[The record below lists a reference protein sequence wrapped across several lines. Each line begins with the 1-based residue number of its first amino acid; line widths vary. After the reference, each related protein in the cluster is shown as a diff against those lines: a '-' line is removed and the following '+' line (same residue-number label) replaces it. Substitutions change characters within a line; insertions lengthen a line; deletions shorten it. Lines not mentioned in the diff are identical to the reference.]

1 MFRQNTARFERV
13 VGVGM
18 LVLACVAWG
27 SSFPAIK
34 IIVGSLELDP
44 AAYTALRSLL
54 TLAVIAP
61 FMLRRRLHFSLPLLL
76 VGLSYALGMYL
87 QGLGTAYTTASN
99 SAFITSLHMVFVY
112 MYEAFKMR
120 KIVFRTLATIM
131 LAAVGVYLLVGG
143 VEGVRIGDL
152 IVLISSVFWAS
163 QVILVSRLSKN
174 HSVVELLFWQLLIA
188 TLLFTPSTVA
198 SLDTTAV
205 LEAMPGLVYLALV
218 PGLLAFSLQI
228 LGQRRVEAVEASIV
242 YTLEPLFAAI
252 FSNLIL
258 GETLDMIQAIGA
270 LLILASTL
278 LVALGEASLAE
289 KRENS
294 GKLAYYQHH
303 FRGKQLRQ

>member
-1 MFRQNTARFERV
+1 
-13 VGVGM
+13 
-18 LVLACVAWG
+18 
-27 SSFPAIK
+27 
-34 IIVGSLELDP
+34 
-44 AAYTALRSLL
+44 
-54 TLAVIAP
+54 
-61 FMLRRRLHFSLPLLL
+61 
-76 VGLSYALGMYL
+76 
-87 QGLGTAYTTASN
+87 
-99 SAFITSLHMVFVY
+99 
-112 MYEAFKMR
+112 
-120 KIVFRTLATIM
+120 
-131 LAAVGVYLLVGG
+131 
-143 VEGVRIGDL
+143 
-152 IVLISSVFWAS
+152 
-163 QVILVSRLSKN
+163 
-174 HSVVELLFWQLLIA
+174 
-188 TLLFTPSTVA
+188 
-198 SLDTTAV
+198 
-205 LEAMPGLVYLALV
+205 MPGLVYLALV